1 VKLGQDT
8 RKRLYKAAPRS
19 IEITWPIDGPDPHS
33 GKRYAIYNEEGNLV
47 FTILLERSKRGPYE
61 TKARVRI
68 DSDPVRIL
76 PGLNGT
82 RREDNS
88 YETEPERVH
97 ADYEKLLAGEALQKT
112 TLLSAEQRQRQ
123 KAASKGAE
131 HKAGRGKQ
139 AREYAARAKRLESA

>member
-1 VKLGQDT
+1 MKLDQET

-19 IEITWPIDGPDPHS
+19 IEITWPVDGPDPHS
-33 GKRYAIYNEEGNLV
+33 GKRYAVYNEEGNRV
-47 FTILLERSKRGPYE
+47 FTILLERSKKSPYE

-88 YETEPERVH
+88 YETEPERVS
-97 ADYEKLLAGEALQKT
+97 AEYEARLAIQGGAKT
-112 TLLSAEQRQRQ
+112 VMAGAEQRQRE
-123 KAASKGAE
+123 KAKDQGAE

-139 AREYAARAKRLESA
+139 AREYAARAKRLEAA